1 MDDIRVE
8 ALIGDALKRRG
19 WTVCTAESCT
29 GGLIAHRLTNIS
41 GSSAYVLGGVV
52 TYSNEAKMK
61 LIGVREATLSA
72 HGALSAATAKAM
84 AEGVRALFNADIALS
99 VTGIAGPDGGTPEKP
114 VGLVYIGLAMREG
127 AWARRCEWSGD
138 RQENKRQ
145 SADAALTWLIEHLKE
160 SAASATVAPVVPAPR
175 GAPKHNAIREPSE
188 VEAMFAHN
196 GKVRVLRFTWKGRSW
211 PVVSQGRQRDTGGEL
226 RTLVMTTRDRVYE
239 LMYERSSEKWFVTL
253 ASEDR
258 LVA

>member
-1 MDDIRVE
+1 MDTL
-8 ALIGDALKRRG
+8 AQQLGQLLKARG
-19 WTVCTAESCT
+19 QTVATAESCT
-29 GGLIAHRLTNIS
+29 GGLIGDRLTDVP
-41 GSSAYVLGGVV
+41 GSSAYFLGGAIVYANSAKQRLLGV
-52 TYSNEAKMK
+52 SQTTLQQHGAVSEAVAIEMAAGARR
-61 LIGVREATLSA
+61 LFDADY
-72 HGALSAATAKAM
+72 ALSAT
-84 AEGVRALFNADIALS
+84 GV
-99 VTGIAGPDGGTPEKP
+99 AGPDGGTPDKP

-127 AWARRCEWSGD
+127 AWARRHVWSGD
-138 RQENKRQ
+138 RRDNKTQ
-145 SADAALTWLIEHLKE
+145 TVDAALTWLIEHLTE
-160 SAASATVAPVVPAPR
+160 SATAPIVAPVVPTPR
-175 GAPKHNAIREPSE
+175 AVSKHNALREPSE

-239 LMYERSSEKWFVTL
+239 LLYERSTEKWFVTL

>member
-1 MDDIRVE
+1 MTTDSL
-8 ALIGDALKRRG
+8 AHQLGDLLKARG
-19 WTVCTAESCT
+19 QTVVTAESCT
-29 GGLIAHRLTNIS
+29 GGLIGDLITDVS
-41 GSSAYVLGGVV
+41 GSSAFFLGGAIV
-52 TYSNEAKMK
+52 YANSAKQR
-61 LIGVREATLSA
+61 LLGVSQATLLQHGAVSEATAIEMAAGARRLFDA
-72 HGALSAATAKAM
+72 DYALSA
-84 AEGVRALFNADIALS
+84 
-99 VTGIAGPDGGTPEKP
+99 TGIAGPDGGTPEKP

>member
-1 MDDIRVE
+1 MDTL
-8 ALIGDALKRRG
+8 AQQLGDLLKARG
-19 WTVCTAESCT
+19 QTVATAESCT
-29 GGLIAHRLTNIS
+29 GGLIGDRITDVA
-41 GSSAYVLGGVV
+41 GSSAYFLGGAIVYANSAKQRLLGVSQV
-52 TYSNEAKMK
+52 TLQQHGAVSEAVAVEMAAGARR
-61 LIGVREATLSA
+61 LFDADY
-72 HGALSAATAKAM
+72 ALSAT
-84 AEGVRALFNADIALS
+84 GV
-99 VTGIAGPDGGTPEKP
+99 AGPDGGTPDKP

-127 AWARRCEWSGD
+127 AWARRFTWSGD
-138 RQENKRQ
+138 RRDNKSQ
-145 SADAALTWLIEHLKE
+145 TVDAALTWLIEHLTE
-160 SAASATVAPVVPAPR
+160 SATAPTVAPVIPTPQA
-175 GAPKHNAIREPSE
+175 ASKHNALREPSE

-239 LMYERSSEKWFVTL
+239 LLYERSTEKWFVTL